1 MTEADDEF
9 VMMGEDFQRDA
20 KDAKTRRRGW
30 AGHSRNGEE
39 EGKKKRRRS
48 PYFTSKKKK
57 KMATG
62 W

>member
-30 AGHSRNGEE
+30 GWSFEKWRRRRKKEE
-39 EGKKKRRRS
+39 EAKS
-48 PYFTSKKKK
+48 ILHFKKKK
-57 KMATG
+57 KNG
-62 W
+62 